1 MAGKIQKMIHSILEQ
16 NASNNPMLARVIKT
30 KMILKG
36 INPARFSADSPDDPA
51 IIAKLESMMRSF
63 APAGPPQTGA
73 IRPASANGKIRTG
86 FSTHPDTADC
96 VRDLR
101 KQLAPASPRLVI
113 FFAAMKHA
121 PETVSLYMQE
131 AFPGAQVFG
140 CSTAGEITSGQML
153 SDAIVAMAFSTDML
167 QDFKIEVVRN
177 LGDPNAIQQAVAC
190 FDAHFG
196 QPLSAMDPA
205 RHVGILL
212 IDGLAGMEETLMET
226 LGDLTN
232 VPFIG
237 GSAGDDLQF
246 SGTYVYANGHAYKN
260 AVLLALLKPSVDF
273 SFVKT
278 QSFRLL
284 GKTLRV
290 SKANESRREVLQFN
304 DRPAIEAYAEAVG
317 VSSDRIS
324 QCFMRHPVGLI
335 VQGEPFVRSP
345 QRIQGDSMY
354 FYCSI
359 KEDMEL
365 SLLESTDMLGDTAR
379 AIAEA
384 REKLGRIS
392 GILDFDCILRTL
404 DLRQQNLTDAY
415 GKLFEGIPTAGFS
428 TYGEQYIGHINQ
440 TATMLV
446 FG

>member
-1 MAGKIQKMIHSILEQ
+1 
-16 NASNNPMLARVIKT
+16 
-30 KMILKG
+30 
-36 INPARFSADSPDDPA
+36 
-51 IIAKLESMMRSF
+51 
-63 APAGPPQTGA
+63 
-73 IRPASANGKIRTG
+73 
-86 FSTHPDTADC
+86 
-96 VRDLR
+96 
-101 KQLAPASPRLVI
+101 
-113 FFAAMKHA
+113 
-121 PETVSLYMQE
+121 
-131 AFPGAQVFG
+131 
-140 CSTAGEITSGQML
+140 
-153 SDAIVAMAFSTDML
+153 
-167 QDFKIEVVRN
+167 
-177 LGDPNAIQQAVAC
+177 
-190 FDAHFG
+190 
-196 QPLSAMDPA
+196 MDPA

-232 VPFIG
+232 IPFIG

-260 AVLLALLKPSVDF
+260 AALLALLKPSVDF

-324 QCFMRHPVGLI
+324 QFFMRHPVGLI

-384 REKLGRIS
+384 RKKLGRIS